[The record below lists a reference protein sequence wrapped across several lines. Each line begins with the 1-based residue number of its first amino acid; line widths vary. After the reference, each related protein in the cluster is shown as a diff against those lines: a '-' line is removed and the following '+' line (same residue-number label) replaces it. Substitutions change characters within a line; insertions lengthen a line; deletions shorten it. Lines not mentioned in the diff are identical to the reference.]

1 MAGAN
6 GIPAAPVAV
15 VASRVRMEEKLIL
28 AALERRGIPY
38 EQLDER
44 NISMALEAGEAPYCA
59 VLNRSISNTRS
70 LYVAHLFEAR
80 GVPVVNRSAVVET
93 CGDKILTS
101 LALVKAGVPTPR
113 TTVALTPD
121 AALAA
126 LDELGYPAVL
136 KPVTGSWGRLL
147 AKVNDREAA
156 EAVLEHKE
164 TLGSPAH
171 HVIYIQEYIDKP
183 GRDLRV
189 NVMGD
194 RVINAIY
201 RCSKHWITNTARGAV
216 AQPCAL
222 TPEVVDLSL
231 RAARAV
237 GGGALAVDLLERP
250 DGSLVVTEINHTM
263 EFYRTVMATGVDVA
277 DALVEYV
284 QEVAQR

>member
-1 MAGAN
+1 MAGVN
-6 GIPAAPVAV
+6 GAPVAV
-15 VASRVRMEEKLIL
+15 VASRVRMEEKLIF
-28 AALERRGIPY
+28 ASLERRGVPY
-38 EQLDER
+38 VQLDER
-44 NISMALEAGEAPYCA
+44 EIAMALEERGDPPYSA
-59 VLNRSISNTRS
+59 LLNRSISNTRS

-101 LALVKAGVPTPR
+101 LALIKAGIPSPR

-121 AALAA
+121 AAIEA
-126 LDELGYPAVL
+126 LEAFGYPAVV

-147 AKVNDREAA
+147 AKINDRDAA
-156 EAVLEHKE
+156 EAILEHKE
-164 TLGSPAH
+164 VLGSPAH
-171 HVIYIQEYIDKP
+171 QVVYIQELIDKP

-201 RCSKHWITNTARGAV
+201 RNSKHWITNTARGAV
-216 AQPCAL
+216 ATPCEL
-222 TPEVVDLSL
+222 TLELVELCL
-231 RAARAV
+231 KAAQAV

-277 DALVEYV
+277 DALVGYV
-284 QEVAQR
+284 LEVAGR

>member
-1 MAGAN
+1 MASAN
-6 GIPAAPVAV
+6 GVPAAV
-15 VASRVRMEEKLIL
+15 VASRVRMEEKLIF
-28 AALERRGIPY
+28 AALERRGVPY

-44 NISMALEAGEAPYCA
+44 AISMPLEGGEAPYCA

-80 GVPVVNRSAVVET
+80 GIPVVNRSAVVET

-101 LALVKAGVPTPR
+101 LALIKAGIPTPR

-126 LDELGYPAVL
+126 LDEFGYPAVL

-156 EAVLEHKE
+156 EAILEHKE
-164 TLGSPAH
+164 VLGSPAH
-171 HVIYIQEYIDKP
+171 QVIYIQEYIDKP

-194 RVINAIY
+194 RVVNAIY
-201 RCSKHWITNTARGAV
+201 RCSQHWITNTARGAV
-216 AQPCAL
+216 AKPCDL
-222 TPEVVDLSL
+222 TPELVDLSL
-231 RAARAV
+231 RAAQAV

-263 EFYRTVMATGVDVA
+263 EFYRTVLATGVDVA

-284 QEVAQR
+284 LQVARR

>member
-1 MAGAN
+1 MAGAI
-6 GIPAAPVAV
+6 GKPVAV

-28 AALERRGIPY
+28 EALERRGIPY

>member
-1 MAGAN
+1 MTQAT
-6 GIPAAPVAV
+6 APVAV

-28 AALERRGIPY
+28 TSLERRGVPY
-38 EQLDER
+38 VQLDER
-44 NISMALEAGEAPYCA
+44 DISMALEENGAPPYSA
-59 VLNRSISNTRS
+59 LLNRSISNTRS

-101 LALVKAGVPTPR
+101 LALVKAGIPSPR

-126 LDELGYPAVL
+126 LEEFGYPAVL
-136 KPVTGSWGRLL
+136 KPATGSWGRLL

-164 TLGSPAH
+164 MLGSPAH
-171 HVIYIQEYIDKP
+171 HVIYIQEFIHKP

-194 RVINAIY
+194 RVVNAIY
-201 RCSKHWITNTARGAV
+201 RFAEHWITNTHRGAV
-216 AQPCAL
+216 AKPCEL
-222 TPEVVDLSL
+222 TPELVDLSL
-231 RAARAV
+231 KAAQAV

-277 DALVEYV
+277 DALVQYV
-284 QEVAQR
+284 LEVAAR

>member
-1 MAGAN
+1 MAGEN
-6 GIPAAPVAV
+6 GAPVAV
-15 VASRVRMEEKLIL
+15 VASRIRMEEKLVL
-28 AALERRGIPY
+28 AALERRGVPY
-38 EQLDER
+38 EQVDER
-44 NISMALEAGEAPYCA
+44 DISIALEHGGDPPYSA
-59 VLNRSISNTRS
+59 LLNRSISNTRS

-80 GVPVVNRSAVVET
+80 GVPVVNRSEVIET

-101 LALVKAGVPTPR
+101 LALIKAGVPSPR
-113 TTVALTPD
+113 TMVALTPD

-126 LDELGYPAVL
+126 LDEFGYPAVL

-164 TLGSPAH
+164 VLGSPAH
-171 HVIYIQEYIDKP
+171 QVIYIQEFIDKP

-194 RVINAIY
+194 RVVNAIY
-201 RCSKHWITNTARGAV
+201 RSSRHWITNTARGAV
-216 AQPCAL
+216 ATPCEL
-222 TPEVVDLSL
+222 TPELVDLSL

-237 GGGALAVDLLERP
+237 GGGVLAVDLLERP

-277 DALVEYV
+277 DALVQYV
-284 QEVAQR
+284 RQVALS